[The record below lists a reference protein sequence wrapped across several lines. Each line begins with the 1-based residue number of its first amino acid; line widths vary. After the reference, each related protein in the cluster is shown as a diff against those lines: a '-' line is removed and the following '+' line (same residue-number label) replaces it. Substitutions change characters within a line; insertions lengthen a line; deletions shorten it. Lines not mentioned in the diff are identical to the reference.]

1 MLILLLGAIGYIVA
15 GFMGVAIGVVI
26 GVAAELVCKVVK

>member
-26 GVAAELVCKVVK
+26 GVVAEIVWKVVK